1 MCIMRD
7 KKLQLAW
14 QTADASNVD
23 TLRKKSANDPVRFG
37 LFDTVAAL
45 FADARVSFVSGAFF
59 GLVICIGINI

>member
-1 MCIMRD
+1 MHAKI
-7 KKLQLAW
+7 
-14 QTADASNVD
+14 SNVD